1 MTAITSTG
9 PVAADPSR
17 NMTRY
22 LLTGLLV
29 LAAALP
35 FLVGKSGFISN
46 FTFLQMSLMIV
57 YAIAVLG
64 LNLLT
69 GFNGQISLGHG
80 AFFAVGAYT
89 AAILIEHYGVNYWLT
104 LPVAAMLCFVIGY
117 LFGLPALRLEGH
129 YLALATFGLA
139 IAVPQMLKYKHLEPL
154 TNGVMGINLL
164 KPDPPFGLPLSG
176 DQWMYLVVLIVA
188 VAMFWMARNLLNSR
202 PGRAMVA
209 IRDHTLAAGTMGID
223 TSRYKATVF
232 GISALYVGVAGALH
246 AIIFEFVAPDSFNV
260 FELSIAS
267 SSIGAGGGR
276 RRHRLPGA
284 VDRRHVRAVSSRTT
298 PHAMTKK
305 LHPGRSRPAA
315 RAVSPGPLYG
325 ITADPADLPDA
336 DGHRRRRL
344 LPGAEPARQACMK
357 RPGAAERP
365 QHPAIRKDSRPSTV
379 PTGRASEPPKAAN
392 PPRRKDP

>member
-1 MTAITSTG
+1 MTAVTSTA
-9 PVAADPSR
+9 PAAAEGSR
-17 NMTRY
+17 NLTRT
-22 LLTGLLV
+22 LLLGLLV

-46 FTFLQMSLMIV
+46 FTFLQLSLMIV

-89 AAILIEHYGVNYWLT
+89 AAILIEQFGVNYWLT
-104 LPVAAMLCFVIGY
+104 LPAAAVLCFVIGY

-164 KPDPPFGLPLSG
+164 KPDAPFGLPLSG
-176 DQWMYLVVLIVA
+176 DQWMYLVVLVVA
-188 VAMFWMARNLLNSR
+188 VGMFWMARNLLNSR

-223 TSRYKATVF
+223 TARYKATVF
-232 GISALYVGVAGALH
+232 GISALYVGIAGALH
-246 AIIFEFVAPDSFNV
+246 AIIFEFVSPDSFR
-260 FELSIAS
+260 FELSIA
-267 SSIGAGGGR
+267 ILVGAVVGGVAS
-276 RRHRLPGA
+276 LPGA
-284 VDRRHVRAVSSRTT
+284 VIGGIFVQFIEKYAD
-298 PHAMTKK
+298 AMTKK
-305 LHPGRSRPAA
+305 LTQAIHLPLELQPWT
-315 RAVSPGPLYG
+315 LYG
-325 ITADPADLPDA
+325 ITLIVLIYVMPGGIAGGLAALWA
-336 DGHRRRRL
+336 RL
-344 LPGAEPARQACMK
+344 R
-357 RPGAAERP
+357 
-365 QHPAIRKDSRPSTV
+365 RPS
-379 PTGRASEPPKAAN
+379 PGG
-392 PPRRKDP
+392 